1 MRRFGSDRATLSEY
15 IRLFEP
21 MVIKSLKHYTVTSDA
36 LQQSKVLNL
45 LVQLVRLR
53 VNYCLLD
60 SEMIFIGYV
69 LKQLEHIEEGFGQ
82 VTRAG
87 TTLIPSIFEFLV
99 LLSYEKRHSKPIIDM
114 PKILQLCEGLFASS
128 GKEASTRLATWV
140 SDLGKSLI

>member
-128 GKEASTRLATWV
+128 GKDASTSPAT
-140 SDLGKSLI
+140 